1 MSRVTIQEVAE
12 RAGVSPMTVS
22 RALRNH
28 PNVLPATR
36 RRILA
41 AAAELGY
48 RPHPLVASLMASIR
62 AGPRGKTPSETIAFV
77 TVDARREG
85 WRHGTALAYYKGA
98 SERAA
103 ELGFN
108 LEEFWIMEPGLTPG
122 RASQI
127 LHTRNTRGLLI
138 APAPF
143 PMDAVSLDWENFAA
157 VAFGYSIRR
166 PRLHRVTNHQI
177 HSVRLA
183 VRTLRERG
191 YRRIGLALEQAA
203 DDRVDNNW
211 LSGFLYSYYS
221 VSSRERVKPYVPEQ
235 MDEKGFKAWYRRHRP
250 EAVLAGD
257 LKISRWLGELGES
270 IPGDVAFV
278 NLDYYPEAGKMAGI
292 DQNSRAIGAA
302 AVELLAEQLY
312 HNVRGIPEKP
322 KVLLVDSDWVEGPT
336 VRGGR
341 PRKRTPPGP

>member
-1 MSRVTIQEVAE
+1 MGRVTIQEVAK

-41 AAAELGY
+41 AAGELGY

-77 TVDARREG
+77 TVDAHRDG
-85 WRHGTALAYYKGA
+85 WRHGTAFAYFEGA
-98 SERAA
+98 GERAA
-103 ELGFN
+103 DLGFN
-108 LEEFWIMEPGLTPG
+108 LEEFWMMEPGMTPE

-138 APAPF
+138 APAPC
-143 PMDAVSLDWENFAA
+143 PMDTVSLDWENFAA
-157 VAFGYSIRR
+157 VAFGYSVRK

-191 YRRIGLALEQAA
+191 YRRIGLAVERGA

-221 VSSRERVKPYVPEQ
+221 FPSRQRVKPCVPGRME
-235 MDEKGFKAWYRRHRP
+235 EKAFKSWFRRHRP
-250 EAVLAGD
+250 DAVLGGD
-257 LKISRWLGELGES
+257 LKILEWLGELGATV
-270 IPGDVAFV
+270 PGDVAFV
-278 NLDYYPEAGKMAGI
+278 NLDYYPDAGRMAGI

-312 HNVRGIPEKP
+312 HNVRGIPGKP

-336 VRGGR
+336 VR
-341 PRKRTPPGP
+341 PE